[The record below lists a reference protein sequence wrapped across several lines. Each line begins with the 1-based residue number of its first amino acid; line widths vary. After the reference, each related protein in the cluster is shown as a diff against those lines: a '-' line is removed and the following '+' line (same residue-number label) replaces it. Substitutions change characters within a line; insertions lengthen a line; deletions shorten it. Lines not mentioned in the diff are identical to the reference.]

1 MDVIFLI
8 FIRAIIDTPTSL
20 QSAISIA
27 NCPLFYRIRKPT
39 TLSPYAFRN
48 LGTATVAIS
57 EINCRYGNRCQLI
70 WTLSEVHPRCVRG
83 STVVRACHGH
93 GFTTLS
99 VRSHLALMSDK
110 VQICLSRKKKGNSG
124 KIAPETSYSAIIGQ
138 KLV

>member
-27 NCPLFYRIRKPT
+27 NYPFYYRIRKPT

-57 EINCRYGNRCQLI
+57 DIN
-70 WTLSEVHPRCVRG
+70 
-83 STVVRACHGH
+83 
-93 GFTTLS
+93 
-99 VRSHLALMSDK
+99 
-110 VQICLSRKKKGNSG
+110 
-124 KIAPETSYSAIIGQ
+124 
-138 KLV
+138 